1 MNTIF
6 DEKLVDITPTPKI
19 LRTLGDIPFAVWQCL
34 AELTDNSLDAFS
46 DAEYKGLFIDNP
58 RVDIYW
64 STESVAT
71 YDREIVVQD
80 NGMGMSLETLQQA
93 AKAGYSSN
101 DPIHNLGLFGMGFN
115 ISTARLGD
123 ETIFLSTTSD
133 SAEWIGIKINFD
145 ELIKD
150 QTFSA
155 PIIREP
161 KNTPSES
168 GTKIIIRNL
177 KDGIYSEIK
186 KKESIIK
193 KQLESIY
200 TPILSKNKVSIYVQG
215 KKLSPKNYCLWADSR
230 FVIRKGQKVEA
241 IQHINRDL
249 GDTYFDTSRNR
260 YLLDDE
266 ITDMESSYKISGV
279 ISENII
285 KRSRRLKGWIGVQR
299 FSDTADFGIDFV
311 RNGRKILFSDKSLF
325 GFENPDTGTVISE
338 YPVELGSTVG
348 GRLVGELHVDYL
360 IPTYQKNAFD
370 TSDRAWRLTIEAV
383 RGAGPIL
390 PKKRQLMGYDGEN
403 ISPLG
408 KLINAYRRTDP
419 GTKNLSLNNTLAK
432 DFAKK
437 FYSGDLEYES
447 DEKWYK
453 VAQEADRSRSDGDYG
468 LTPVNT
474 GDTPSDDVSDYF
486 PNKINKAENNGDE
499 LSKQPR
505 TTIEPAKTVDIV
517 VNSDRDDLIQNSDK
531 EESLSMKYSYDMTP
545 GMDVSAWRVKDTQIK
560 IKGSRVP
567 CLIYIDG
574 IEVDFFF
581 DSTHPILAEYPIT
594 AKQLLLQGLAE
605 KFSLRNNTISIQDA
619 YIGLVDNH
627 LSEER
632 INYQSLQERA
642 HFILTFIKE
651 KLPTLLGHRFS
662 KVKSLIKEVESE
674 EEELARRLI
683 DEAPNL
689 LTDYQNDELN
699 SSQILSYVCD
709 ASVKRLIENFPEE
722 FLDNKLFAQPYMQ
735 LTLGSESMCERLRK
749 ISLDKVISYLSDIII
764 LLQSNRVHKKQELL
778 RHANTLSIL
787 EGLLDEK

>member
-1 MNTIF
+1 MNTILP
-6 DEKLVDITPTPKI
+6 EKIVDITPTPKI

-34 AELTDNSLDAFS
+34 AELTDNSLDAFT
-46 DAEYKGLFIDNP
+46 DAEYKGIFIENP

-71 YDREIVVQD
+71 YEREIVVQD
-80 NGMGMSLETLQQA
+80 NGMGMSLETLQRA

-123 ETIFLSTTSD
+123 ETIFLSTTS
-133 SAEWIGIKINFD
+133 SSTEWIGIKINF
-145 ELIKD
+145 EQLIKE

-161 KNTPSES
+161 KNSPSES

-177 KDGIYSEIK
+177 KEGIYSEIK
-186 KKESIIK
+186 KKEGLIK

-215 KKLSPKNYCLWADSR
+215 KKLSPKNYCVWADSR
-230 FVIRKGQKVEA
+230 FVIRKCLKVEA
-241 IQHINRDL
+241 IQQINRDL
-249 GDTYFDTSRNR
+249 GDTYFDVSRNR

-266 ITDMESSYKISGV
+266 ITDIESSFKTSGIISD
-279 ISENII
+279 NIV

-325 GFENPDTGTVISE
+325 GYENPDTGTVITE

-370 TSDRAWRLTIEAV
+370 TTDRAWRLTIEAV

-390 PKKRQLMGYDGEN
+390 PKKRQIMGYDGDN
-403 ISPLG
+403 VSPLG

-419 GTKNLSLNNTLAK
+419 GTKNLALTNSLAK
-432 DFAKK
+432 EFAKK

-453 VAQEADRSRSDGDYG
+453 VAQEADRSRSEGDYG
-468 LTPVNT
+468 LTPVNG
-474 GDTPSDDVSDYF
+474 GDSPSDEVSDYL
-486 PNKINKAENNGDE
+486 PNSNNTETKSEE
-499 LSKQPR
+499 LSGQSKP
-505 TTIEPAKTVDIV
+505 THEPVKTAAAV
-517 VNSDRDDLIQNSDK
+517 VSSDRDDLIQNSEK

-567 CLIYIDG
+567 CHIFIDG

-605 KFSLRNNTISIQDA
+605 KFSLRNSTVSIQDA

-627 LSEER
+627 LSDER

-642 HFILTFIKE
+642 HSILTFIKE
-651 KLPTLLGHRFS
+651 KLPSLLGHQFY
-662 KVKSLIKEVESE
+662 KVKSLIKEVEFE

-689 LTDYQNDELN
+689 LTDYQNDEVN
-699 SSQILSYVCD
+699 ASQILSYVCD
-709 ASVKRLIENFPEE
+709 ASVKRLIEKFPEE

-735 LTLGSESMCERLRK
+735 LTLGNVAMCERLRK

-764 LLQSNRVHKKQELL
+764 LLQGGRVLKKQELL

-787 EGLLDEK
+787 EGLLE